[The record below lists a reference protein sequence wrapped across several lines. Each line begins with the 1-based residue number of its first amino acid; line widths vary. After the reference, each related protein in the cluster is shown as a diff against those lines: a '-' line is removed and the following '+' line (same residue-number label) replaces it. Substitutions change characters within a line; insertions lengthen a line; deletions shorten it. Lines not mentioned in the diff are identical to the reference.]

1 MRVEQKGIIK
11 NSISRIIF
19 VGLAVLAQVSWLIAI
34 SHILVEYYTVAS
46 VLVRILA
53 VILAIGVYDNSKNAM
68 FKLSWI
74 IVILSLPVFGI
85 CIYLLFGHK
94 DSMRFII
101 KKFDYLAHHF
111 LPYKNQDENIMLK
124 LGAEDEY
131 LLNQS
136 KYIKKYSGYPLYQN
150 TDVEFFPETRLAL
163 ASMLKALEEAKEY
176 IFMEYYAIEEAKV
189 FEQISPI
196 LKSKVKQ
203 GLDIRIIYDDV
214 GSVGFI
220 DPGFIR
226 RMEAIGVKCRV
237 FNPVHPIF
245 NIFMNNRDHRKIC
258 VIDGIVGFTG
268 GYNIADKYFSDSKRY
283 GHWKDS
289 GIKLTGDAVLSLTV
303 MFLEMWSSVKDD
315 EDYGRFLKKREYKSK
330 EDGFVQVYADSP
342 LDEESV
348 SENAYL
354 NLIKSAK
361 YSVFISTPY
370 LIISDEMIRELNM
383 AAQRG
388 LDVRIVTPGIPD
400 KRFIYGVTKSYYSS
414 LVKSGIRIYKYS
426 PGFLHQKG
434 LIVDGRAA
442 IVGTVNFDYRSLY
455 HNFEDAVLLYK
466 YKAIDEMY
474 EDFIKLLEVSEEVS
488 EKYKDVRRSLNIIHI
503 IYRLIAPLL

>member
-1 MRVEQKGIIK
+1 
-11 NSISRIIF
+11 
-19 VGLAVLAQVSWLIAI
+19 
-34 SHILVEYYTVAS
+34 
-46 VLVRILA
+46 
-53 VILAIGVYDNSKNAM
+53 
-68 FKLSWI
+68 
-74 IVILSLPVFGI
+74 
-85 CIYLLFGHK
+85 
-94 DSMRFII
+94 
-101 KKFDYLAHHF
+101 
-111 LPYKNQDENIMLK
+111 
-124 LGAEDEY
+124 
-131 LLNQS
+131 
-136 KYIKKYSGYPLYQN
+136 
-150 TDVEFFPETRLAL
+150 
-163 ASMLKALEEAKEY
+163 
-176 IFMEYYAIEEAKV
+176 
-189 FEQISPI
+189 
-196 LKSKVKQ
+196 
-203 GLDIRIIYDDV
+203 
-214 GSVGFI
+214 
-220 DPGFIR
+220 
-226 RMEAIGVKCRV
+226 MEAIGVKCRV

-303 MFLEMWSSVKDD
+303 MFLEMWSAVKND
-315 EDYGRFLKKREYKSK
+315 EDYGRFLRKIPYKSK

-361 YSVFISTPY
+361 YSVYITTPY

-434 LIVDGRAA
+434 LIVDGSCA

-466 YKAIDEMY
+466 YKAIDIIY
-474 EDFIKLLEVSEEVS
+474 EDFLRLLEVSDEVS
-488 EKYKDVRRSLNIIHI
+488 EQYKDVRRSLNIIHI